1 MSTELDKIFDEED
14 EDLSDFDTLSDQLSK
29 SVREFVSSQEVY
41 NSDKAWA
48 DMIAAQKKLVDF
60 SRSAI
65 SRKVEYIKLCNNECD
80 KRLDRIHTL
89 NRRMLMARNEL
100 DGSAESERHRLT
112 AIMKKSKTNGKRKCD
127 VLVNTAPIRRL
138 KLLADHNVDIEHL

>member
-1 MSTELDKIFDEED
+1 MKVMKERKANVAPETQVRKTFDEED
-14 EDLSDFDTLSDQLSK
+14 EDLLEFDTLNDQLSK
-29 SVREFVSSQEVY
+29 SVREFESSLEGFLA
-41 NSDKAWA
+41 DKAW
-48 DMIAAQKKLVDF
+48 DGMIAAQKKLVEF

-65 SRKVEYIKLCNNECD
+65 SRKW
-80 KRLDRIHTL
+80 TL

-112 AIMKKSKTNGKRKCD
+112 AIMKKSKTSGKRKCD

-138 KLLADHNVDIEHL
+138 KLLADQNVDTEQL